1 MNGVGLPFL
10 PIIMS
15 TDYYGLP
22 TRSISNQHLRLD
34 FLSEAGPRIVR
45 LMLGQS
51 DQNLLAEVPD
61 ISWSNQFGE
70 FFLRGGHRLTHAPE
84 SPRSYV
90 PDGAGLIVENLPNG
104 VRLQTLE
111 AATKIR
117 KSMDIYLSPDRPQVT
132 LHHRLQNA
140 GDDTLELAPWSITQ
154 MRLGGLV
161 VMPICAAIDADGLLP
176 DRHIVVWPYTRWH
189 DARLRVEDDGV
200 FVTAQP
206 GMPPLKVGGLNRGWI
221 GYLHDDVFF
230 AKRFDPRLDQPH
242 PDRNCNVEV
251 YCNDRF
257 VELETLAPLIALR
270 PGETAEHVE
279 TWEVHCHLEAP
290 QSIDGARAVIAAL
303 GL

>member
-1 MNGVGLPFL
+1 LNGIGLPFL

-22 TRSISNQHLRLD
+22 TRRIRNQHLSLD

-90 PDGAGLIVENLPNG
+90 PDGAGLIVEDLSHG

-111 AATKIR
+111 AATNIR
-117 KSMDIYLSPDRPQVT
+117 KSMDIGLSPDQPQVT
-132 LHHRLQNA
+132 LHHRLQNDG
-140 GDDTLELAPWSITQ
+140 GDPIELAPWSITQ

-161 VMPICAAIDADGLLP
+161 VMPICTATDGLLP

-189 DARLRVEDDGV
+189 DARLRVEDDSV

-206 GMPPLKVGGLNRGWI
+206 DMPPLKVGSLNRGWL
-221 GYLHDDVFF
+221 GYLIGDVFF
-230 AKRFDPRLDQPH
+230 TKRFDPLLDQLH

-257 VELETLAPLIALR
+257 VELETLAPLIRLK
-270 PGETAEHVE
+270 PGETIEHVE
-279 TWEVHCHLEAP
+279 TWELHRVEGAAP
-290 QSIDGARAVIAAL
+290 TPDGVRRLLQSIEL
-303 GL
+303 

>member
-1 MNGVGLPFL
+1 MPFL

-22 TRSISNQHLRLD
+22 THRISNQHLRLD

-90 PDGAGLIVENLPNG
+90 PDSAGLIAEDLSNG

-111 AATKIR
+111 AATNIR
-117 KSMDIYLSPDRPQVT
+117 KSMDICLSPDRPQVT
-132 LHHRLQNA
+132 LHHRLQNEG
-140 GDDTLELAPWSITQ
+140 GDPIELAPWSITQ

-161 VMPICAAIDADGLLP
+161 VMPISATIDADGLLP

-189 DARLRVEDDGV
+189 DARLRVEDDCV

-206 GMPPLKVGGLNRGWI
+206 GMPPLKVGSLNPGWI
-221 GYLHDDVFF
+221 GYLHGDVFF
-230 AKRFDPRLDQPH
+230 VKRFDPRLDQLH

-257 VELETLAPLIALR
+257 VELETLAPLIRLK
-270 PGETAEHVE
+270 PGETIEHVE
-279 TWEVHCHLEAP
+279 TWELHRVEGAAP
-290 QSIDGARAVIAAL
+290 TPDGVRRLLQSIEH
-303 GL
+303 